1 MTNTIATKAG
11 ASVPAMIAL
20 IEKRGEARVDSRL
33 IAQAMGNQHKASIQ
47 LIERYKPELKEFGL
61 VPFEMEK
68 VPLGRPE
75 KFALLNE
82 DQALFLLALSKNTKR
97 VVELKLKLVKAFNEA
112 RRAAELHVEYLP
124 GYHQLHDQLHALAD
138 GSPNERWVHVNMN
151 KMVNKVAGVES
162 GQRPRADVP
171 RKALLI
177 AAQHIATEAMQGAAD
192 HHEAH
197 AKAKAALAPLMPR
210 KLIDGA

>member
-1 MTNTIATKAG
+1 
-11 ASVPAMIAL
+11 MIAL

-33 IAQAMGNQHKASIQ
+33 IARAMGNQHKASIQ

-97 VVELKLKLVKAFNEA
+97 AVELKLKLIQAFSEA

-124 GYHQLHDQLHALAD
+124 GYHQLHDQLHRLAD
-138 GSPNERWVHVNMN
+138 GSPNERWVHVNIN
-151 KMVNKVAGVES
+151 KLLNRTAGIEA
-162 GQRPRADVP
+162 GQRPHAGVP
-171 RKALLI
+171 HKAMLI
-177 AAQHIATEAMQGAAD
+177 AAQHLAAQAMQGAAD
-192 HHEAH
+192 HHEGYAR
-197 AKAKAALAPLMPR
+197 AKKALEPLALIASEPTHGER
-210 KLIDGA
+210 T

>member
-1 MTNTIATKAG
+1 MNLTLVTKKA
-11 ASVPAMIAL
+11 
-20 IEKRGEARVDSRL
+20 EARVDSRL
-33 IAQAMGNQHKASIQ
+33 IAQALGNQHKASIQ
-47 LIERYKPELKEFGL
+47 LIERYKVELKEFGL

-68 VPLGRPE
+68 VPMGRPE

-82 DQALFLLALSKNTKR
+82 DQALFLLTLSKNTKR
-97 VVELKLKLVKAFNEA
+97 VVELKLVKAFSEA

-151 KMVNKVAGVES
+151 KMVNKVAGVEP
-162 GQRPRADVP
+162 GQRAHAGVP
-171 RKALLI
+171 HKAMLI
-177 AAQHIATEAMQGAAD
+177 AAQHIAAQAMQGAAD

-197 AKAKAALAPLMPR
+197 ARAKAALAPLMPQ
-210 KLIDGA
+210 KLIG